1 MTRKLAVVDAFS
13 AGRYV
18 APEFRARGWQC
29 VHVQSRE
36 RPLEAIAGTFV
47 ADDFSARLVHDR
59 DTESLA
65 SDLQRHGVQAV
76 VPGCE
81 MAVPLTDA
89 LNAHLGLRW
98 NSLATSAL
106 RRDKY
111 LMLEAVRA
119 RRLRAPT
126 QIRVSAGADLHS
138 WLRERTRDEYPIVVK
153 PVNSAGS
160 DGVAFC
166 DTMDGVA
173 AAVERLLGRMNLM
186 GFPNDQVLMQG
197 FLRGAEWTVNT
208 VSWNGRHRVTDLWRV
223 HKQRVAGAGF
233 IYDRSELMPG
243 TGKEQS
249 DLVEYVCEA
258 LDAIGIQYGPAHT
271 EVMLTADGPVLIEV
285 GARPQG
291 AIDPAAPLHGV
302 GTNQFIELANALEAP
317 ESFAVEGPN
326 GGGLR
331 THVLLVRLINR
342 CDGIVTGLP
351 LEDPVKR
358 LPTLFGS
365 PHLSVHV
372 GSRVRRTVDLFS
384 SPGYVYLAG
393 SREDVFR
400 DYRTCA
406 NSRKGESRQAAAWRP
421 VIRATPSD
429 DSPVAPAT
437 WRARRR
443 TGCLQEGVE
452 SYAKVKHVLRR
463 R

>member
-1 MTRKLAVVDAFS
+1 MARKLAVVDAFS

-36 RPLEAIAGTFV
+36 RPLQAIASTFV
-47 ADDFSARLVHDR
+47 ADDFSARFVHDR
-59 DTESLA
+59 DADSLA
-65 SDLQRHGVQAV
+65 SVLQRHGVQAV

-119 RRLRAPT
+119 RGLQAPT
-126 QIRVSAGADLHS
+126 QIRVSASADRDLHS
-138 WLRERTRDEYPIVVK
+138 WLRERTPDEYPIVVK

-160 DGVAFC
+160 DGVVFC

-186 GFPNDQVLMQG
+186 GFPNDQVLVQG

-271 EVMLTADGPVLIEV
+271 EVMLTANGPVLIEV

-302 GTNQFIELANALEAP
+302 GTNQFIELASALEAP

-351 LEDPVKR
+351 LEDSVKR
-358 LPTLFGS
+358 LPTLFGA

-393 SREDVFR
+393 SREAVFR
-400 DYRTCA
+400 DYRTLRELEEEGGIET
-406 NSRKGESRQAAAWRP
+406 SRYVETREPRDASLP
-421 VIRATPSD
+421 VIS
-429 DSPVAPAT
+429 AP
-437 WRARRR
+437 R
-443 TGCLQEGVE
+443 ED
-452 SYAKVKHVLRR
+452 
-463 R
+463 